1 VTAPADARRRWFG
14 VLFLLLGGGML
25 VWGLTVLRPHLVG
38 LGFVAYWLVCL
49 VLTGLAMVVALLD
62 ARATRLR
69 IREQHHEL
77 LRRTI
82 GNLASEQEDTPR
94 PKR

>member
-1 VTAPADARRRWFG
+1 MSHPGVARRRWFG
-14 VLFLLLGGGML
+14 VLFLILAAGML
-25 VWGLTVLRPHLVG
+25 IWGQTILRPYLHGGV
-38 LGFVAYWLVCL
+38 FVVYWLVCL

-69 IREQHHEL
+69 VRSQQQEL
-77 LRRTI
+77 LRRAI
-82 GNLASEQEDTPR
+82 EDVPAAPKDPRR

>member
-1 VTAPADARRRWFG
+1 MSPPGVARRRWFG
-14 VLFLLLGGGML
+14 VLFLILAAGML
-25 VWGLTVLRPHLVG
+25 MWGQTVLRPYLDSG
-38 LGFVAYWLVCL
+38 LFVAYWLVCL
-49 VLTGLAMVVALLD
+49 ALTGLAMAVALLD

-69 IREQHHEL
+69 VRSQQQEL

-82 GNLASEQEDTPR
+82 EDLPPARKEPRR